1 MDQQS
6 LRVRS
11 GYLFYNIATKRVEK
25 RYCAFSRS
33 LIKPVLQQIRLLQV
47 VLQIGTK
54 LLLRV
59 LPAQDKLV
67 LQQLT

>member
-11 GYLFYNIATKRVEK
+11 GYMFCNIATKRVEK
-25 RYCAFSRS
+25 RYCVFSRS
-33 LIKPVLQQIRLLQV
+33 LIKPVLQQIRSLEV
-47 VLQIGTK
+47 VLQFVTK
-54 LLLRV
+54 LLLPV